1 MQYDKDTQQQMFSLI
16 SGWKQSGLSQ
26 KVYCEQNQIRYH
38 VFHYWYKR
46 YRDEQLVSK
55 EIEASF
61 IPLTVK
67 ASFSDGT
74 CANVEVVLADGK
86 RILFHQP
93 VSIDFL
99 KAVIS

>member
-1 MQYDKDTQQQMFSLI
+1 MQNRETEQQMFNMLTH
-16 SGWKQSGLSQ
+16 WQQSGISQ
-26 KVYCEQNQIRYH
+26 KLYCEQHGIRYH

-46 YRDEQLVSK
+46 YRGEQSNSS
-55 EIEASF
+55 EPAF

-67 ASFSDGT
+67 PSFSDAT
-74 CANVEVVLADGK
+74 CANIEVVLADGK

-93 VSIDFL
+93 VSCDFL

>member
-1 MQYDKDTQQQMFSLI
+1 MQYDKNTQEQMFGLI
-16 SGWKQSGLSQ
+16 SSWKQSNLSQ
-26 KVYCEQNQIRYH
+26 KAWCEQNQIRYH

-46 YRDEQLVSK
+46 YRNKQSGSP
-55 EIEASF
+55 EASF

-67 ASFSDGT
+67 PSFSNAT
-74 CANVEVVLADGK
+74 CANIEVVLADGK

-93 VSIDFL
+93 VSCDFL